1 MKFAAQ
7 YLSQIENVSI
17 FPIISLIIFGTVFS
31 IAAVYAFTTRKTE
44 MDDRA
49 QIPLDEK
56 NERYE
61 K

>member
-1 MKFAAQ
+1 MKFAH
-7 YLSQIENVSI
+7 YLTQIENVSI
-17 FPIISLIIFGTVFS
+17 FPVTSLIIFGTVFT
-31 IAAVYAFTTRKTE
+31 IAAVYAFTTRKKD

>member
-1 MKFAAQ
+1 MKFAE
-7 YLSQIENVSI
+7 YLTKIENVSI
-17 FPIISLIIFGTVFS
+17 FPVISFIIFGTVFL
-31 IAAVYAFTTRKTE
+31 IAALYAFSSRKSD

>member
-1 MKFAAQ
+1 MKFAA
-7 YLSQIENVSI
+7 YLTKIENVSL
-17 FPIISLIIFGTVFS
+17 FPVISLIIFGSVFL
-31 IAAVYAFTTRKTE
+31 IAALYAFTSRKKD

-61 K
+61 KR